1 MKYRYWCLF
10 FLTFAFCGCTSELFL
25 PQPQSFSQE
34 DLPLCVSRDCPKIAI
49 EYLLY
54 TPQNNREK
62 QLNKAINSF
71 IAASLYLEDPTK
83 EPTALTTQEAA
94 KGFVSSYWRDHA
106 EFPDLAA
113 EYFVEAQV
121 TEVYRDEAVLSLEFK
136 QYKYT
141 GGAHG
146 FQDISYINFNIKT
159 GERLTNQ
166 TLFKDYDA
174 FKDFVE
180 ITFRKKFAILPQ
192 RSINSNYFWFD
203 DNVFTMPNSLG
214 FNQDSLVLHYNQ
226 HEIASYRDAPVI
238 VTIPLAQVKEFMN

>member
-1 MKYRYWCLF
+1 MLSKETDRASDNTLGIAPLF
-10 FLTFAFCGCTSELFL
+10 
-25 PQPQSFSQE
+25 
-34 DLPLCVSRDCPKIAI
+34 
-49 EYLLY
+49 
-54 TPQNNREK
+54 
-62 QLNKAINSF
+62 
-71 IAASLYLEDPTK
+71 
-83 EPTALTTQEAA
+83 
-94 KGFVSSYWRDHA
+94 
-106 EFPDLAA
+106 
-113 EYFVEAQV
+113 
-121 TEVYRDEAVLSLEFK
+121 LSLEFK

-166 TLFKDYDA
+166 TIFKDYDA

-214 FNQDSLVLHYNQ
+214 FKQDGLVLHYNQ

-238 VTIPLAQVKEFMN
+238 VSIPLAQVKEFMN

>member
-1 MKYRYWCLF
+1 MKYSYWYLF
-10 FLTFAFCGCTSELFL
+10 FLAFAFCGCTSELFL
-25 PQPQSFSQE
+25 PQSRSFSQE
-34 DLPLCVSRDCPKIAI
+34 DLPVCVSRDCPKITI

-54 TPQNNREK
+54 TPQDNREK

-71 IAASLYLEDPTK
+71 IAESLYLEDPAK
-83 EPTALTTQEAA
+83 EPTASSTQEAA
-94 KGFVSSYWRDHA
+94 KGFVNSYWRDHA

-121 TEVYRDEAVLSLEFK
+121 TEVYRDEAFLSLEFK

-146 FQDISYINFNIKT
+146 FQDVSYINFDTKT

-174 FKDFVE
+174 LINFVE
-180 ITFRKKFAILPQ
+180 TTFRKKFAILPQ
-192 RSINSNYFWFD
+192 SSINSNYFWFD

-214 FNQDSLVLHYNQ
+214 FNKDTLVLHYNQ

-238 VTIPLAQVKEFMN
+238 VTIPLGQVRAFMN